1 MQEDEVGGGLRERKK
16 RARRAAL
23 IDVAQRL
30 VAERGLDGVTVEDI
44 CAEVGVSPRTFFNYF
59 ETKDDAVL
67 GVGEWAVDP
76 EARDEFVS
84 GGPTGDLLTDLQALA
99 RRVIDRQFAPGDQMR
114 CAHEIAQHEPRLA
127 QRRLSWMDAH
137 RSSVEDLIGQR
148 FAHTGA
154 LGIGVDVA
162 GMALLL
168 MTHIAVQRWEADDDS
183 LHASD
188 GLPQVAAELRTLT
201 GA

>member
-76 EARDEFVS
+76 GARDEFVS

-99 RRVIDRQFAPGDQMR
+99 QRVLEEPFAAAGMHA
-114 CAHEIAQHEPRLA
+114 AHEISQREPRLA
-127 QRRLSWMDAH
+127 QRRLSWMEAH
-137 RSSVEDLIGQR
+137 RSSVDELIAQR
-148 FAHTGA
+148 FAHTG
-154 LGIGVDVA
+154 LTGVGLDVA
-162 GMALLL
+162 GVTLMLL
-168 MTHIAVQRWEADDDS
+168 THLAVLRWEADDGS
-183 LHASD
+183 GEASD
-188 GLPQVAAELRTLT
+188 RLPGIAAEFRTLT